1 MGVVDELEEG
11 ICLVYFLVYP
21 MIFHRTNAGHRWKIG
36 YKDVSFPNQRR
47 IKDESKTFTNGFV
60 PALKR
65 LCTEVDSC
73 LLPYFNS
80 IILKKVP
87 ILTFCQSCF
96 WRVLMKIIEK

>member
-47 IKDESKTFTNGFV
+47 IKDVHE
-60 PALKR
+60 R
-65 LCTEVDSC
+65 LCTEVDTC

-96 WRVLMKIIEK
+96 WRVSMKIIEK

>member
-47 IKDESKTFTNGFV
+47 SKTFTSGFITGFV
-60 PALKR
+60 PR
-65 LCTEVDSC
+65 LIPVFY
-73 LLPYFNS
+73 LIS
-80 IILKKVP
+80 I
-87 ILTFCQSCF
+87 
-96 WRVLMKIIEK
+96 VLS

>member
-47 IKDESKTFTNGFV
+47 IKDVHERLYTGFV
-60 PALKR
+60 PR
-65 LCTEVDSC
+65 LIPVFY
-73 LLPYFNS
+73 LIS
-80 IILKKVP
+80 IVLSWKKFP
-87 ILTFCQSCF
+87 F
-96 WRVLMKIIEK
+96 

>member
-47 IKDESKTFTNGFV
+47 FKDVHE
-60 PALKR
+60 R
-65 LCTEVDSC
+65 LCTEVNRF
-73 LLPYFNS
+73 LLYDYLV
-80 IILKKVP
+80 IT
-87 ILTFCQSCF
+87 LTIHFF
-96 WRVLMKIIEK
+96 FI